1 MEVSG
6 GLQAAQLVADENGFV
21 LLGQVLTDSDLYHF
35 KEKRHSKRSAEQT
48 EKSLSESTNVK
59 SATQQKVL
67 KVRCLH

>member
-21 LLGQVLTDSDLYHF
+21 LLGQVLPDSDLYHF

-48 EKSLSESTNVK
+48 KKSLSENTNVK

-67 KVRCLH
+67 KVRC